1 MKRRFLFYF
10 FLAAFL
16 FPLLLITAC
25 EKQCP
30 HNDFTQTVVEASCD
44 QEGYTLNTCT
54 QCDYSFRSNLTPP
67 LGHTMTEETISP
79 TCDTS
84 GHILKHCSAC
94 DVSYKSNFTE
104 PLGHTITETT
114 VAPDCDHEGYTN
126 VLCSVCDWSYQC
138 DFVAPTGHH
147 FTSSIVYPSRPTNG
161 SITKTCD
168 CGYSYTNA
176 LMYSDVFS
184 GAVVN
189 NQTILAKGVDV
200 SKYQH
205 KTDSNGNYLPLNWN
219 AVYDAGFEFAILK
232 AGSTPRTVEIDGQP
246 TPTGGMDPVF
256 EMNYQAAKD
265 TGMELGVYFYTY
277 ATTIERVRQD
287 AHLLLS
293 WLDGKQLEYPV
304 YFDLEDSSLAGLDK
318 DTLTEFCITFLS
330 ILQENGYY
338 AALYSNNDWLTNR
351 LNQSSL
357 KSSFDIWYAR
367 YPLSTKVTPVSS
379 FTWNT
384 STYGAQLGMW
394 QYTNHGVIEGID
406 DIEFDFNYVY
416 RDYPSIIKRFGYN
429 GYDPKL

>member
-1 MKRRFLFYF
+1 MKRRFLFC
-10 FLAAFL
+10 FLGVAFL

-25 EKQCP
+25 QKQCP
-30 HNDFTQTVVEASCD
+30 HNEFTQTVIAASCD

-54 QCDYSFRSNLTPP
+54 ECEYSFHSNVIPP

-84 GHILKHCSAC
+84 GHILKHCGTC

-104 PLGHTITETT
+104 PLGHTVTETT

-126 VLCSVCDWSYQC
+126 VLCSVCGWSYQC

-161 SITKTCD
+161 MITKTCD
-168 CGYSYTNA
+168 CGYHYTNA
-176 LMYSDVFS
+176 LMYSDVFL

-205 KTDSNGNYLPLNWN
+205 KTDADGNYLPLNWN
-219 AVYDAGFEFAILK
+219 AVREAGFEFAILK
-232 AGSTPRTVEIDGQP
+232 AGSTPRPEEGK
-246 TPTGGMDPVF
+246 GGIEPVF
-256 EMNYQAAKD
+256 EMNYQAAKKV
-265 TGMELGVYFYTY
+265 GMELGVYFYTY
-277 ATTIERVRQD
+277 ATTLDQVKED

-304 YFDLEDSSLAGLDK
+304 YFDLEDSSLEGLGQ

-338 AALYSNNDWLTNR
+338 AALYSNNDWLATR
-351 LNQSSL
+351 LHASNL
-357 KSSFDIWYAR
+357 KSAFDIWYAR
-367 YPLSTKVTPVSS
+367 YPLSTEVIPTAS
-379 FTWNT
+379 FVWNT
-384 STYGAQLGMW
+384 TRYGEQLGMW
-394 QYTNHGVIEGID
+394 QYTNQGVIDAIGD
-406 DIEFDFNYVY
+406 DIRFDFNYAY
-416 RDYPSIIKRFGYN
+416 RDYPSIIKKFGYN
-429 GYDPKL
+429 GYEPQL